1 MFYMQLV
8 QGSYVQTSVVCV
20 QRPEARNWV
29 VSPARTINII
39 TSIKLTEILTT
50 IARLPSSPECL
61 RTSLHR
67 TH

>member
-1 MFYMQLV
+1 MLYVEFIH
-8 QGSYVQTSVVCV
+8 GSYIQTCVVCV
-20 QRPEARNWV
+20 QWPEARNWV
-29 VSPARTINII
+29 VSPAHTVNIV
-39 TSIKLTEILTT
+39 TSVKLTEILTA